1 MQSKNSTRE
10 LHYHVAGFAVK
21 NPSLFGN
28 RLSGLCVR
36 SLAAVAFTAFRLLR
50 GASGKGSSARES
62 ETSRS
67 PAASQEVRRALGLLQ
82 AQSSSVH

>member
-10 LHYHVAGFAVK
+10 LHYHVA
-21 NPSLFGN
+21 SLFGN